1 MKTAIGQRELR
12 NDNAE
17 IMRRVEAGEGF
28 VVTRNGRPVADLVPH
43 TAETAVPRRTLGELQ
58 AEFRKLPPI
67 DLERWNAEQLAD
79 DRIFGADDPLE
90 DAWRR

>member
-17 IMRRVEAGEGF
+17 IMRRVEAGERF

-43 TAETAVPRRTLGELQ
+43 TAETAAPRRTLGEVQ
-58 AEFRKLPPI
+58 AAFRKLVPV
-67 DLERWNAEQLAD
+67 DVERWDAERLED
-79 DRIFGADDPLE
+79 DRVFGADDPLE